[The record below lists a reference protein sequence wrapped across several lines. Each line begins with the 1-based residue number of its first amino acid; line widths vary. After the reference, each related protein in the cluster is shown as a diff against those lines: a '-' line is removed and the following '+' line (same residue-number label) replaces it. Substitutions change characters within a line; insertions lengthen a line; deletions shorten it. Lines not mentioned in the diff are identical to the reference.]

1 MVNITYGVVTSG
13 TDINDATINPA
24 GTDMI
29 VAQDDGTLAC
39 SYFSNAHSATAN
51 KRLNSAFDAGD
62 IAWILTCTALV
73 WLMIPGLGYLYSGLV
88 RRKNAL
94 SLLFLTIVALAI
106 TSFQW
111 WFWGYSLVFSETGG
125 SFWGNLRNFC
135 FMGVLGRPIPE
146 ANNKLPEIVFAT
158 YELMFACLVPA
169 IVLGAAAERSRVLP
183 AMVFIFCWT
192 TLVYDPLA
200 HWIWSSNGWAFKW
213 GVLDYAGGVPVEI
226 ASGIG
231 GLAYSYFIGKRR
243 GYGTERILYKPH
255 NVGHVILGTIL
266 LAVGWL
272 GFNGGSTF
280 AANLRAAMAV
290 FNTNLAGSI
299 AGIVWMIMDF
309 RLERKWSVV
318 GFCTGM
324 ITGLVA
330 ITPAAGNVGT
340 PAAAL
345 IGVVSGALSNL
356 ATRLKVSMRVDDP
369 MDIFAVHALAG
380 IVGTFMTGIFAQ
392 ASVINNDGYTIAPGG
407 WLDGNWV
414 QLGKQVAWIAVG
426 VAWTFVVTYAIMFV
440 INLVPGLHFRASE
453 EAEVVGMDEVEHDE
467 YVADYAWVQRDL
479 EGNAPE
485 RTATDP
491 REFVSEKNP
500 AVGATAEI
508 RSVGQP
514 TPGSHGLASALRAE
528 NGIRHQQLSLNG
540 QDAEKEMMRGRGEG
554 GVDAE
559 TVPAQELQRV
569 ESGRRERIRGD
580 DFRRI
585 EGRGRGEGGVS
596 DRDHAV

>member
-1 MVNITYGVVTSG
+1 MVNITYGLITSG
-13 TDINDATINPA
+13 TTVDDAIINLS

-29 VAQDDGTLAC
+29 VEQDDMSLAP
-39 SYFSNAHSATAN
+39 Y
-51 KRLNSAFDAGD
+51 DAGD

-94 SLLFLTIVALAI
+94 SLLFLTVVSLAI

-125 SFWGNLRNFC
+125 SFFGNLRNFC
-135 FMGVLGRPIPE
+135 FMKVMGRAIPE
-146 ANNKLPEIVFAT
+146 ANNKLPELVFAT
-158 YELMFACLVPA
+158 YEMMFACLVPA
-169 IVLGAAAERSRVLP
+169 IVLGAACERSRVLP
-183 AMVFIFCWT
+183 AMVWVFCWT

-200 HWIWSSNGWAFKW
+200 HWIWSSNGWAYKW

-266 LAVGWL
+266 LWVGWI

-280 AANLRAAMAV
+280 AANLKAALAT
-290 FNTNLAGSI
+290 FNTNLAGSV
-299 AGIVWMIMDF
+299 GGLVWMFMDF

-318 GFCTGM
+318 GFCTGA
-324 ITGLVA
+324 IAGLVA
-330 ITPAAGNVGT
+330 ITPAAGFVGT

-345 IGVVSGALSNL
+345 IGLVAGVCSNL

-369 MDIFAVHALAG
+369 MDVFAVHALAG
-380 IVGTFMTGIFAQ
+380 VIGTLMTGLFAQ
-392 ASVINNDGYTIAPGG
+392 SSMAATDGYAVIPGG
-407 WLDGNWV
+407 WLNRNFI
-414 QLGKQVAWIAVG
+414 QLGKQVAWVAVG
-426 VAWTFVVTYAIMFV
+426 VSYTFIVTYLIMFV

-467 YVADYAWVQRDL
+467 FVADYAWFQRDL
-479 EGNAPE
+479 EGNSPE
-485 RTATDP
+485 RTTHDP
-491 REFVSEKNP
+491 SSFVSEKNP
-500 AVGATAEI
+500 NVGATAQVVSLEK
-508 RSVGQP
+508 RSD
-514 TPGSHGLASALRAE
+514 GSATTSDITDAPRASMDINPAKMQA
-528 NGIRHQQLSLNG
+528 
-540 QDAEKEMMRGRGEG
+540 RGRGEG
-554 GVDAE
+554 GIHNDDME
-559 TVPAQELQRV
+559 MSRLSRQESDR
-569 ESGRRERIRGD
+569 GTKIRGEA
-580 DFRRI
+580 FKKA
-585 EGRGRGEGGVS
+585 EGVGRGEGGV
-596 DRDHAV
+596 A